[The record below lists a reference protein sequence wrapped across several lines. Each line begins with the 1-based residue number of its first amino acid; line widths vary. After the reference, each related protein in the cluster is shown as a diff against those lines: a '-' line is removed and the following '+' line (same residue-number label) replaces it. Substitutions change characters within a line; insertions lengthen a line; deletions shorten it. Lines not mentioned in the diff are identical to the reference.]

1 MRRFSSLSLGI
12 KLTALIFTAFG
23 LFLISNIVLLIFNT
37 QAFTEEVGDERIQ
50 EAAITVQNELTNIQ
64 DLITTDMNVL
74 VTDILFFQAVGRRN
88 ADDVQNILA
97 RTNLDLELY
106 DVLVVDGDGNSLFA
120 NDDHLAIP
128 LLPQEVSEN
137 PISYFFQDEDELP
150 SVHIA
155 WEMKIVSVTG
165 NVLGA
170 IRVSRHLD
178 EPFLNLLIGEQR
190 RVLVGVVYD
199 GEFSSRSEAF
209 PSIVLDTDALNAT
222 ITTLTETLIVNNTPY
237 KGAYLPQSLYGKQT
251 PVSLVVMTELSE
263 LYSFQNRMLINT
275 IGIFALIIA
284 ITTLVMY
291 AVLYRIVVNPI
302 SRLRSIALEMTGGQ
316 YDRRIPVTNHD
327 ELGELALT
335 FNAMATAVQQREA
348 GLQEALLRAERSDQ
362 VKSAFLASMSHELRT
377 PLNAVINFTKFVAKG
392 DLGPVNADQKETLDE
407 VVNSAKHLLNLIN
420 DVLDMSKIESGSL
433 NLFVVDD
440 VDMKAIVNQAV
451 TMGKALL
458 ENKSVQIQVQ
468 MADELPLI
476 RGDRHRLTQVLL
488 NIMSNACKFTERGSI
503 SLTAKRTADDVVVAI
518 KDTGPGIAPEDH
530 HAVFEAFKQT
540 TTGLRKGGG
549 TGLGMPIT
557 KSLIEAH
564 GGSIT
569 LDSKP
574 DEGTTFTV
582 TLPIQSE
589 LLVPTHVGKGA
600 KS

>member
-12 KLTALIFTAFG
+12 KLTFLIFTAFG

-50 EAAITVQNELTNIQ
+50 EAAITVQNELANIQ

-74 VTDILFFQAVGRRN
+74 VTDILFFQAVGRRS

-97 RTNLDLELY
+97 RTNLDLTLY
-106 DVLVVDGDGNSLFA
+106 AILVVDGDGNTLFA
-120 NDDHLAIP
+120 NDDHLSVPLIP
-128 LLPQEVSEN
+128 QDVSEN
-137 PISYFFQDEDELP
+137 PISYLLQNENNAT

-178 EPFLNLLIGEQR
+178 EAFLNLLIGEQR

-199 GEFSSRSEAF
+199 GVFSSRSEAF
-209 PSIVLDTDALNAT
+209 PNIALDTQALNANN
-222 ITTLTETLIVNNTPY
+222 TTLTETLNAENIPY
-237 KGAYLPQSLYGKQT
+237 KGAYLPQSLYGTKT
-251 PVSLVVMTELSE
+251 PVTLVVMTELSE
-263 LYSFQNRMLINT
+263 LYGFQNRMLINT

-284 ITTLVMY
+284 VTTLAMY
-291 AVLYRIVVNPI
+291 AVLYRIVVNPV

-392 DLGPVNADQKETLDE
+392 DLGPVNADQKETLEE

-440 VDMKAIVNQAV
+440 VDVKAIVNQAV
-451 TMGKALL
+451 TTGKALL
-458 ENKSVQIQVQ
+458 ENKPVEIQVQ
-468 MADELPLI
+468 MADDLPLI

-488 NIMSNACKFTERGSI
+488 NIMSNACKFTERGHISI
-503 SLTAKRTADDVVVAI
+503 VAKRTTDDVIIAI
-518 KDTGPGIAPEDH
+518 KDTGPGIAQEDL

-564 GGSIT
+564 GGNIV
-569 LDSKP
+569 LESKL

-582 TLPIQSE
+582 TLPIQSNI
-589 LLVPTHVGKGA
+589 LIPTHVGKGA